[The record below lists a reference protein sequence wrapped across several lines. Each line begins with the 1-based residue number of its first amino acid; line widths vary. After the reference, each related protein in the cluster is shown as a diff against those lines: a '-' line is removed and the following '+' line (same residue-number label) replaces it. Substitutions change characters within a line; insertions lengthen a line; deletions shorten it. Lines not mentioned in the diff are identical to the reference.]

1 VDALMAAL
9 VAAAL
14 AQIGDR
20 TPWLAAILAD
30 RYRQPWL
37 VIAMAALA
45 MFAAGAIAAAAA
57 ALIATRMTPEAKQL
71 FLALALLLQGAGSL
85 TAAKA
90 PDRLPGWRLGAALT
104 SAIGLFILGF
114 GDGIQL
120 IVLAF
125 AARTSVPWF
134 AAVGA
139 ALGSLAVITPAAMLG
154 EAAWLA
160 LPLRPA
166 RLVIAIGFVVAGI
179 WLGLSAV
186 ALI

>member
-1 VDALMAAL
+1 MAAL

-37 VIAMAALA
+37 VIAMAAVA
-45 MFAAGAIAAAAA
+45 MLAAGMIAAAAA

-71 FLALALLLQGAGSL
+71 FLALALLLQGGGSVMP
-85 TAAKA
+85 AKA
-90 PDRLPGWRLGAALT
+90 PDRLQGWRLGAALT
-104 SAIGLFILGF
+104 SLIGLFVLAF

-120 IVLAF
+120 IVLAL
-125 AARTSVPWF
+125 AARTAFPWM
-134 AAVGA
+134 AVIGA
-139 ALGSLAVITPAAMLG
+139 TLGSLAVIVPAVILG
-154 EAAWLA
+154 EAAWQA
-160 LPLRPA
+160 LPLARA

-179 WLGLSAV
+179 WLGLLAV